1 VNSLRIRLL
10 AAFAYVL
17 VLVLVALA
25 VPFALNVSDRVE
37 TEVESQAASQTHLI
51 AASVT
56 GRLDEPAAL
65 QQIVRRAGGD
75 VQGRV
80 VVVGARGRLLA
91 DSAGSGLVGASY
103 ADRPEIRAALAEGTI
118 EQGRRRSETLDDEL
132 LYTAVPVVQN
142 GRPVGAVRVTRSVAP
157 IDDRVW
163 RDRLAVAGIAAAALT
178 LGLALAWLLA
188 GSLARPLRG
197 LATTARRIGAGDL
210 GARAEVTGSA
220 EHREVAAAFNDM
232 ASRLARVLEAQRE
245 FVANASHQLR
255 TPLTGLRLRLESAA
269 LRTDDPELERDLAAA
284 ERETV
289 RLTQL
294 LTALLTL
301 AREGGE
307 PAAPRPVDIAAAA
320 DLACDRWRAEAEGA
334 GRRLLCGGASPVWA
348 SASDDDVA
356 IVLDNLIENALR
368 YSPPGTDVEVEWAA
382 RGGVAVVAV
391 LDRGPGFADEE
402 VELVFERFARGSASR
417 AGAPGTGLGLAV
429 VRTLARRWGGD
440 AAIGARPGGGSR
452 VELTLPATA
461 AAGERATATEVPVG

>member
-1 VNSLRIRLL
+1 VNTLRIRLL

-37 TEVESQAASQTHLI
+37 TEVESQAASQAHLI

-56 GRLDEPAAL
+56 GRLDEPASL
-65 QQIVRRAGGD
+65 QQIVRRAGDD

-91 DSAGSGLVGASY
+91 DSAGDGLVGTSY
-103 ADRPEIRAALAEGTI
+103 ADRPEIRATLADGTV
-118 EQGRRRSETLDDEL
+118 EQGRRRSETLDEEL

-142 GRPVGAVRVTRSVAP
+142 GRPVGAVRVTRSVVP
-157 IDDRVW
+157 IQDRVW

-197 LATTARRIGAGDL
+197 LAATARRIGAGDL
-210 GARAEVTGSA
+210 AARAEVIGST
-220 EHREVAAAFNDM
+220 EHREVATAVNDM
-232 ASRLARVLEAQRE
+232 AARLGRVLEAQRE

-284 ERETV
+284 ERETE
-289 RLTQL
+289 RLSQL

-307 PAAPRPVDIAAAA
+307 PAAPRPVDLAAAA
-320 DLACDRWRAEAEGA
+320 DLACERWRVEAEGA
-334 GRRLLCGGASPVWA
+334 GRQILCGDGPPLWAAASEA
-348 SASDDDVA
+348 DVA

-368 YSPPGTDVEVEWAA
+368 YSPPGTDVEVEWSA
-382 RGGVAVVAV
+382 RGTIAAVAV
-391 LDRGPGFADEE
+391 LDRGPGFDEDE
-402 VELVFERFARGSASR
+402 VEQVFERFARGSASR
-417 AGAPGTGLGLAV
+417 SAPGTGLGLAV

-440 AAIGARPGGGSR
+440 ATIAARPDGGAR
-452 VELTLPATA
+452 VEVTLPATA
-461 AAGERATATEVPVG
+461 PAEELAAPTEVPVA